1 MPRFAGHFLEGC
13 GCARAHRHASTCAM
27 AAIPQDIGHAPGVI
41 GECSQREFPL
51 TLPSG
56 RAAGK
61 RRIAQNTLLDRS
73 EGMLDQRAAPLHHP
87 LSYSTSMLHRHSR
100 SSFREERNLVQI
112 PIQVEVELEQIG
124 RIDGRTR
131 PLPAGLDLP
140 NPSRRMSS
148 PPTHRS
154 ITRTMCSA
162 VSVL

>member
-1 MPRFAGHFLEGC
+1 MCESAQACQHMRYGSNPPGYWPRAWSY
-13 GCARAHRHASTCAM
+13 RRVQPKRISV
-27 AAIPQDIGHAPGVI
+27 HAPFRPR
-41 GECSQREFPL
+41 SR
-51 TLPSG
+51 
-56 RAAGK
+56 K